1 MNEIKSIIDPDF
13 SRERM
18 SFLQLADK
26 YDIIIPVIQRDYA
39 QGRLDEYVTE
49 VRENFV
55 RNLIA
60 YLKDESNSIHDLD
73 FVYGTVNKSSIG
85 IDEFIPLD
93 GQQRLTTLFLLH
105 LYIAGRCGHFE
116 DFSSRMK
123 SKGNAYK
130 FSYRTR
136 NSSTMFCQKLLSKYD
151 VRILNQETHNEVTV
165 NTDIFEQLNKTED
178 YRQQADNQPKI
189 SHISETIKDQGWF
202 HQSWLQDPTIAG
214 MLAMLA
220 EIDYQFLNTT
230 DSGFVDEAYKRVF
243 EVKDNYQPITFQLMP
258 LNGYSRTDDL
268 YIKLNA
274 RGIHLT
280 DFENFKARIEDL
292 MKMDC
297 MDCTQD
303 FQQKVDGKWN
313 DFLWKVRGSADNT
326 DQSMENLFRNFIAMC
341 YRTEE
346 KDKID
351 DRLGYLL
358 ELNGKKM
365 RFTYYRY
372 CELKVMHR
380 RDEVIEQKKLDA
392 EKNMIQ
398 KVINFFD
405 IFCTE
410 ATTPENSKCKWLR
423 ACNFI
428 HQRNIDTNASYS
440 NRLRLY
446 AYLQYHN
453 VHQSIDLDDLNQWMR
468 LIRNLDDAT
477 DKDKAELFYQALV
490 SIDDMLE
497 NIGNNKIQ
505 NWLATQA
512 RFYKVKFFRSRVMK
526 EECIKAELMAR
537 ESDFKLDTIKQVVEV
552 GDDDTYLTGQ
562 MGFALE
568 FAGAYE
574 KYNSQSIQTISQTDL
589 EKLGNATKEYTE
601 KTIEIIRLL
610 KVDKS
615 SIISERLLERALLT
629 LGMYLRKNS
638 AKRLNFCNRI
648 NDPYNSWKTLLFVE
662 DENKYS
668 KDIFKSMLDSI
679 NINNIE
685 ADLKQIISVT
695 SKIPTWRKL
704 LIDNKE
710 LIDYCTQ
717 GFIYIEDWSI
727 WNQDDVDVI
736 LLSQKQMNHY
746 HSELCSRELFE
757 RMKGSMNIGY
767 HIQRKYNDDTTIYIP
782 FIKDNE
788 YYEYQL
794 SHWNGKWSYWIIDKE
809 NNDVSNDFSLTN
821 TDMSNGE
828 QILSD
833 VFVFLENNK
842 YDIEKIQ

>member
-410 ATTPENSKCKWLR
+410 ATTP
-423 ACNFI
+423 
-428 HQRNIDTNASYS
+428 
-440 NRLRLY
+440 
-446 AYLQYHN
+446 
-453 VHQSIDLDDLNQWMR
+453 
-468 LIRNLDDAT
+468 
-477 DKDKAELFYQALV
+477 
-490 SIDDMLE
+490 
-497 NIGNNKIQ
+497 
-505 NWLATQA
+505 
-512 RFYKVKFFRSRVMK
+512 
-526 EECIKAELMAR
+526 
-537 ESDFKLDTIKQVVEV
+537 
-552 GDDDTYLTGQ
+552 
-562 MGFALE
+562 
-568 FAGAYE
+568 
-574 KYNSQSIQTISQTDL
+574 
-589 EKLGNATKEYTE
+589 
-601 KTIEIIRLL
+601 
-610 KVDKS
+610 
-615 SIISERLLERALLT
+615 
-629 LGMYLRKNS
+629 
-638 AKRLNFCNRI
+638 
-648 NDPYNSWKTLLFVE
+648 
-662 DENKYS
+662 
-668 KDIFKSMLDSI
+668 
-679 NINNIE
+679 
-685 ADLKQIISVT
+685 
-695 SKIPTWRKL
+695 
-704 LIDNKE
+704 
-710 LIDYCTQ
+710 
-717 GFIYIEDWSI
+717 
-727 WNQDDVDVI
+727 
-736 LLSQKQMNHY
+736 
-746 HSELCSRELFE
+746 
-757 RMKGSMNIGY
+757 
-767 HIQRKYNDDTTIYIP
+767 
-782 FIKDNE
+782 
-788 YYEYQL
+788 
-794 SHWNGKWSYWIIDKE
+794 
-809 NNDVSNDFSLTN
+809 
-821 TDMSNGE
+821 
-828 QILSD
+828 
-833 VFVFLENNK
+833 
-842 YDIEKIQ
+842 

>member
-1 MNEIKSIIDPDF
+1 M
-13 SRERM
+13 
-18 SFLQLADK
+18 
-26 YDIIIPVIQRDYA
+26 
-39 QGRLDEYVTE
+39 
-49 VRENFV
+49 
-55 RNLIA
+55 
-60 YLKDESNSIHDLD
+60 
-73 FVYGTVNKSSIG
+73 
-85 IDEFIPLD
+85 
-93 GQQRLTTLFLLH
+93 
-105 LYIAGRCGHFE
+105 
-116 DFSSRMK
+116 
-123 SKGNAYK
+123 
-130 FSYRTR
+130 
-136 NSSTMFCQKLLSKYD
+136 
-151 VRILNQETHNEVTV
+151 
-165 NTDIFEQLNKTED
+165 
-178 YRQQADNQPKI
+178 
-189 SHISETIKDQGWF
+189 
-202 HQSWLQDPTIAG
+202 
-214 MLAMLA
+214 
-220 EIDYQFLNTT
+220 
-230 DSGFVDEAYKRVF
+230 
-243 EVKDNYQPITFQLMP
+243 
-258 LNGYSRTDDL
+258 
-268 YIKLNA
+268 
-274 RGIHLT
+274 IHLT
-280 DFENFKARIEDL
+280 
-292 MKMDC
+292 
-297 MDCTQD
+297 
-303 FQQKVDGKWN
+303 
-313 DFLWKVRGSADNT
+313 
-326 DQSMENLFRNFIAMC
+326 
-341 YRTEE
+341 
-346 KDKID
+346 
-351 DRLGYLL
+351 
-358 ELNGKKM
+358 
-365 RFTYYRY
+365 
-372 CELKVMHR
+372 
-380 RDEVIEQKKLDA
+380 
-392 EKNMIQ
+392 
-398 KVINFFD
+398 
-405 IFCTE
+405 
-410 ATTPENSKCKWLR
+410 
-423 ACNFI
+423 
-428 HQRNIDTNASYS
+428 
-440 NRLRLY
+440 
-446 AYLQYHN
+446 
-453 VHQSIDLDDLNQWMR
+453 
-468 LIRNLDDAT
+468 
-477 DKDKAELFYQALV
+477 
-490 SIDDMLE
+490 
-497 NIGNNKIQ
+497 
-505 NWLATQA
+505 
-512 RFYKVKFFRSRVMK
+512 
-526 EECIKAELMAR
+526 
-537 ESDFKLDTIKQVVEV
+537 
-552 GDDDTYLTGQ
+552 GQ
-562 MGFALE
+562 IGFALE

-828 QILSD
+828 QILCD